1 MDSNYGFQPYP
12 QHDAAAAFE
21 PQVRKAL
28 FGRPAEFA
36 SATGCAVAWEYGGLL
51 SWVVASPD
59 ACFTIEHGQLRMRAG
74 FRQEDHSP
82 RGPDG
87 RSGLDGQ
94 SGQTGRDGQNGRDGH
109 NGRDGQNGRDGHNG
123 RDGQTGRDGHE
134 RNEDGGVAGVEAIVD
149 VLVNAE
155 DQLALL
161 PPSVADPSVADPSVA
176 GLSLV
181 NPSLASGAEAV
192 TEEAAVAQ
200 ATVAQA
206 AAEQKAE
213 REYRC
218 VPATVQNQLIGY
230 IHICCPSR
238 LARSGLVGMLGY
250 MLEMVEKERQEDSLL
265 QELSASWES
274 LDALF
279 EWTVDMRNL
288 PNRQEMLNRIIERA
302 VAVRPGA
309 RAILWIEEG
318 DLLLPTAWVA
328 EARPQPR
335 SKSVGVV
342 GRALDQRNSLVLRR
356 AGRLSQILDTE
367 PELRTATSVVVVPIS
382 TQSQLHGALEVW
394 SDDDEIEFESPQLRL
409 LEALSMQAA
418 LVVENDR
425 LYSSQIESE
434 RLRQEVDIGSRIQ
447 QSLLFSKVPER
458 IEGAEIASL
467 TLPSQ
472 TIDGDFYDIVD
483 HNPHCFDVV
492 VGDVMG
498 KGVPAAILAAGAK
511 SGLFRSLCQLMVD
524 AGRRDIPQPDAI
536 VSKLNSALARQMMS
550 VDSFASMSYARFNL
564 KTKTVTFVDAGHT
577 KTFHLRVRDHQTFL
591 LQGENLPL
599 GILEDEVY
607 QQIAHG
613 FEPGDVFVFYSDG
626 ITEARNAEGEF
637 YGEFRLYDCVRKS
650 TDRTADGLVRAIR
663 QSVVSFSGRE
673 VFLDDLTCVVV
684 RIQPNS
690 AQAIVTRESRVFTSD
705 LRELSRIR
713 QWVNDLWLRWAP
725 REHEEAAL
733 YQLVLAVNEVSS
745 NVMRHAY
752 KGDGQQRIRM
762 RAWVQRNRFVLEL
775 AHTGEPFDPQSKE
788 APVFD
793 GSREGGFGVFI
804 IENSVDEIVYS
815 RNDGD
820 WHTIR
825 IEKSYFAPAQEKD

>member
-1 MDSNYGFQPYP
+1 MDPNYGFLPYIE
-12 QHDAAAAFE
+12 HDAAAHFE

-28 FGRPAEFA
+28 SGRPAEFA
-36 SATGCAVAWEYGGLL
+36 SASGSALAWEFSGVHC
-51 SWVVASPD
+51 WVVSSPH
-59 ACFTIEHGQLRMRAG
+59 ACFAIEHGHLQ
-74 FRQEDHSP
+74 FHYHSP
-82 RGPDG
+82 NGDG
-87 RSGLDGQ
+87 AGLDLRQ
-94 SGQTGRDGQNGRDGH
+94 HD
-109 NGRDGQNGRDGHNG
+109 
-123 RDGQTGRDGHE
+123 
-134 RNEDGGVAGVEAIVD
+134 I
-149 VLVNAE
+149 
-155 DQLALL
+155 
-161 PPSVADPSVADPSVA
+161 PSVDIASDDPEAEGA
-176 GLSLV
+176 HGGAITE
-181 NPSLASGAEAV
+181 LATNGDESTEA
-192 TEEAAVAQ
+192 TEA
-200 ATVAQA
+200 
-206 AAEQKAE
+206 K
-213 REYRC
+213 RHYLRI
-218 VPATVQNQLIGY
+218 PAIIQNQLIGY
-230 IHICCPSR
+230 IHVCCPSR
-238 LARSGLVGMLGY
+238 MARSGLVGMLGY
-250 MLEMVEKERQEDSLL
+250 MLELVEKERQEDSLL

-309 RAILWIEEG
+309 RAILWIEDE
-318 DLLLPTAWVA
+318 DQLLPTAWVA
-328 EARPQPR
+328 DTKPVPR
-335 SKSVGVV
+335 SKNVGVV

-356 AGRLSQILDTE
+356 AGHLSQILDTE
-367 PELRTATSVVVVPIS
+367 PELKNASSVVVVPIS

-394 SDDDEIEFESPQLRL
+394 SDDDVDFESPQLRL

-425 LYSSQIESE
+425 LYSSQMESE

-447 QSLLFSKVPER
+447 QALLFSKVPER
-458 IEGAEIASL
+458 IEGASLASL

-483 HNPHCFDVV
+483 HSPYCFDIV

-498 KGVPAAILAAGAK
+498 KGVPAAILAAAAK

-536 VSKLNSALARQMMS
+536 VTRLNSALARQMIS
-550 VDSFASMSYARFNL
+550 VDSFASLSYARFNL
-564 KTKTVTFVDAGHT
+564 KTKTVTYVDAGHT

-599 GILEDEVY
+599 GIIQDEVY

-613 FEPGDVFVFYSDG
+613 FEPGDIFVFYSDG

-637 YGEFRLYDCVRKS
+637 YGEFRLYDCVRKA
-650 TDRTADGLVRAIR
+650 TDRTAEGIVAAIR
-663 QSVVSFSGRE
+663 QSVVSFCGRE
-673 VFLDDLTCVVV
+673 LFQDDLTCVVV
-684 RIQPNS
+684 RIAPKTES
-690 AQAIVTRESRVFTSD
+690 AVQTRESRVFTSD

-713 QWVNDLWLRWAP
+713 QWVNDLWMRWAP
-725 REHEEAAL
+725 RGHDESSL
-733 YQLVLAVNEVSS
+733 YQLVLAVNEVAS

-752 KGDGQQRIRM
+752 RGDAQQRIRM
-762 RAWVQRNRFVLEL
+762 RAWVHQNRFTLEL
-775 AHTGEPFDPQSKE
+775 AHTGEPFDPQAKPS
-788 APVFD
+788 PVFD
-793 GSREGGFGVFI
+793 GTRDGGFGVFI

-825 IEKSYFAPAQEKD
+825 IEKSFYAAS

>member
-1 MDSNYGFQPYP
+1 MDPNYGFLPYVE
-12 QHDAAAAFE
+12 HDAAAVYE
-21 PQVRKAL
+21 TQVRKAL
-28 FGRPAEFA
+28 YGRPAEFA
-36 SATGCAVAWEYGGLL
+36 TASGSALAWEFGGIL
-51 SWVVASPD
+51 SWVVSSPEASFRID
-59 ACFTIEHGQLRMRAG
+59 HGQLR
-74 FRQEDHSP
+74 F
-82 RGPDG
+82 
-87 RSGLDGQ
+87 LD
-94 SGQTGRDGQNGRDGH
+94 S
-109 NGRDGQNGRDGHNG
+109 
-123 RDGQTGRDGHE
+123 
-134 RNEDGGVAGVEAIVD
+134 
-149 VLVNAE
+149 
-155 DQLALL
+155 
-161 PPSVADPSVADPSVA
+161 
-176 GLSLV
+176 
-181 NPSLASGAEAV
+181 NPGSSNSDNFAASGADAILAESSAGESALDTPPVHGTAQSV
-192 TEEAAVAQ
+192 TDGKVGQEPESGG
-200 ATVAQA
+200 
-206 AAEQKAE
+206 
-213 REYRC
+213 RYYLRI
-218 VPATVQNQLIGY
+218 PATIQNQLIGY

-238 LARSGLVGMLGY
+238 MVRSGLVGMLGY
-250 MLEMVEKERQEDSLL
+250 MLELVEKERQEDSLL

-309 RAILWIEEG
+309 RAILWIE
-318 DLLLPTAWVA
+318 DDHLLVPTAWVA
-328 EARPQPR
+328 DSKPLPR
-335 SKSVGVV
+335 NKDVGVV

-356 AGRLSQILDTE
+356 AGHLSQILDTE
-367 PELRTATSVVVVPIS
+367 PELKGASSVVVVPIS

-394 SDDDEIEFESPQLRL
+394 SDEEDVDFESPQLRL

-425 LYSSQIESE
+425 LYTSQMESE

-458 IEGAEIASL
+458 IEGATLASL

-483 HNPHCFDVV
+483 HSPHCFDVV

-498 KGVPAAILAAGAK
+498 KGVPAAILAAAAK

-536 VSKLNSALARQMMS
+536 VTKLNGALARQMIS

-564 KTKTVTFVDAGHT
+564 KTKTVTYVDAGHT

-599 GILEDEVY
+599 GIIQDEVY

-613 FEPGDVFVFYSDG
+613 FEPGDIFVFYSDG

-637 YGEFRLYDCVRKS
+637 YGEFRLYDCVRKA
-650 TDRTADGLVRAIR
+650 TDRTAEGLVSAIR
-663 QSVVSFSGRE
+663 QNVVSFSGRE
-673 VFLDDLTCVVV
+673 LFQDDLTCVVV
-684 RIQPNS
+684 RIEPQS
-690 AQAIVTRESRVFTSD
+690 STAISMRESRVFSSD
-705 LRELSRIR
+705 LHELSRIR
-713 QWVNDLWLRWAP
+713 QWVNDLWLRWTP
-725 REHEEAAL
+725 RGLDEGLL
-733 YQLVLAVNEVSS
+733 YQLVLAVNEVAS

-752 KGDGQQRIRM
+752 RGDTQQRIRM
-762 RAWVQRNRFVLEL
+762 RAWVRQNRFTLEL
-775 AHTGEPFDPQSKE
+775 AHTGEPFDPGAKSN
-788 APVFD
+788 PVFD

-825 IEKSYFAPAQEKD
+825 IEKSFYAASQEKD

>member
-1 MDSNYGFQPYP
+1 MDANYGFLPYAE
-12 QHDAAAAFE
+12 HDAADLYE

-28 FGRPAEFA
+28 HGRPAEFA
-36 SATGCAVAWEYGGLL
+36 AASGSALAWEFGGLL
-51 SWVVASPD
+51 SWVVPSVHAS
-59 ACFTIEHGQLRMRAG
+59 FTIEHGQLR
-74 FRQEDHSP
+74 FRKRTADSGGMMAPPGELMEP
-82 RGPDG
+82 E
-87 RSGLDGQ
+87 RSV
-94 SGQTGRDGQNGRDGH
+94 
-109 NGRDGQNGRDGHNG
+109 
-123 RDGQTGRDGHE
+123 
-134 RNEDGGVAGVEAIVD
+134 EDGLEGADFGP
-149 VLVNAE
+149 
-155 DQLALL
+155 ALL
-161 PPSVADPSVADPSVA
+161 A
-176 GLSLV
+176 G
-181 NPSLASGAEAV
+181 NGAEHSG
-192 TEEAAVAQ
+192 TEEAA
-200 ATVAQA
+200 
-206 AAEQKAE
+206 
-213 REYRC
+213 RHYLRI
-218 VPATVQNQLIGY
+218 PATIQNQLIGY
-230 IHICCPSR
+230 IHVCCPTR
-238 LARSGLVGMLGY
+238 MARSGLVGMLGY
-250 MLEMVEKERQEDSLL
+250 MLELVEKERQEDALL

-309 RAILWIEEG
+309 RAILWIEE
-318 DLLLPTAWVA
+318 DALLVPAAWVSDSKPV
-328 EARPQPR
+328 ARN
-335 SKSVGVV
+335 KEIGVV

-356 AGRLSQILDTE
+356 AGHLSQILDAE
-367 PELRTATSVVVVPIS
+367 PELKDAASVVVVPIS

-394 SDDDEIEFESPQLRL
+394 SDDDDVDFESPQLRL

-425 LYSSQIESE
+425 LYTSQMESE

-458 IEGAEIASL
+458 IEGATLASL

-498 KGVPAAILAAGAK
+498 KGVPAAILAAAAK
-511 SGLFRSLCQLMVD
+511 SGLFRGLCQLMVD

-536 VSKLNSALARQMMS
+536 VTKLNAALARQMIS
-550 VDSFASMSYARFNL
+550 LDSFASMSYARFNL
-564 KTKTVTFVDAGHT
+564 KTKTVTYVDAGHT

-599 GILEDEVY
+599 GIIQDEVY

-613 FEPGDVFVFYSDG
+613 FEPGDIFVFYSDG

-637 YGEFRLYDCVRKS
+637 YGEYRLYDCVRKATNRS
-650 TDRTADGLVRAIR
+650 AEGLVNAIR
-663 QSVVSFSGRE
+663 QSVVSFCGRE
-673 VFLDDLTCVVV
+673 LFQDDLTCVVV
-684 RIQPNS
+684 RIEP
-690 AQAIVTRESRVFTSD
+690 AVTTAPSMRESRVFSSD
-705 LRELSRIR
+705 LRELARIR
-713 QWVNDLWLRWAP
+713 QWVNDMWIRWAP
-725 REHEEAAL
+725 RGHDESSL
-733 YQLVLAVNEVSS
+733 YLFVLAVNEVAS

-752 KGDGQQRIRM
+752 RGDPQQRIRM
-762 RAWVQRNRFVLEL
+762 RAWVHQNRFSLEL
-775 AHTGEPFDPQSKE
+775 AHTGEPFNPDSVS

-793 GSREGGFGVFI
+793 GTRDGGFGVFI
-804 IENSVDEIVYS
+804 IEQSVDSIVYT

-825 IEKSYFAPAQEKD
+825 IEKSFYLDSQTKD

>member
-1 MDSNYGFQPYP
+1 MDPNYGFLPYP
-12 QHDAAAAFE
+12 QHDVAAAFE
-21 PQVRKAL
+21 PPVRKAL

-36 SATGCAVAWEYGGLL
+36 AATGSALAWEFGGLL

-59 ACFTIEHGQLRMRAG
+59 ASFAIEHGQLCLRGRAG
-74 FRQEDHSP
+74 MEAATPLAEDGESASNSAGSSELE
-82 RGPDG
+82 RIESDLSTVAATLSNGNESSTATEG
-87 RSGLDGQ
+87 RSYV
-94 SGQTGRDGQNGRDGH
+94 R
-109 NGRDGQNGRDGHNG
+109 
-123 RDGQTGRDGHE
+123 
-134 RNEDGGVAGVEAIVD
+134 
-149 VLVNAE
+149 
-155 DQLALL
+155 
-161 PPSVADPSVADPSVA
+161 
-176 GLSLV
+176 
-181 NPSLASGAEAV
+181 
-192 TEEAAVAQ
+192 
-200 ATVAQA
+200 
-206 AAEQKAE
+206 
-213 REYRC
+213 

-230 IHICCPSR
+230 IHICCPTR
-238 LARSGLVGMLGY
+238 MARSGLVGMLGY
-250 MLEMVEKERQEDSLL
+250 MLELVEKERQEDSLL

-318 DLLLPTAWVA
+318 EQLLPTAWVA
-328 EARPQPR
+328 DEKPLARP
-335 SKSVGVV
+335 KSVGVV

-356 AGRLSQILDTE
+356 TGHLSQILDTE
-367 PELRTATSVVVVPIS
+367 PELRNAASVVVVPIS

-394 SDDDEIEFESPQLRL
+394 SDDDDVEFESPQLRL

-458 IEGAEIASL
+458 IEGAQIASL

-483 HNPHCFDVV
+483 HNPYCFDVV

-498 KGVPAAILAAGAK
+498 KGVPAAILAAAAK

-536 VSKLNSALARQMMS
+536 VTKLNGALARQMIS

-599 GILEDEVY
+599 GIIQDEVY

-637 YGEFRLYDCVRKS
+637 YGEFRLYDCVRKA
-650 TDRTADGLVRAIR
+650 TDRSAEGLVAAIR

-684 RIQPNS
+684 RIEPKS
-690 AQAIVTRESRVFTSD
+690 TQAIVTRESRVFTSD

-725 REHEEAAL
+725 RGHDEASL

-752 KGDGQQRIRM
+752 KGDSLQRIRM
-762 RAWVQRNRFVLEL
+762 RAWVHQNRFALEIS
-775 AHTGEPFDPQSKE
+775 HTGEPFDPQSRE
-788 APVFD
+788 LPAFD
-793 GSREGGFGVFI
+793 GTREGGFGVFI

-825 IEKSYFAPAQEKD
+825 IEKSYFAATQEKD